1 MKLNLLNDDIKKLFF
16 KFLIPS
22 ICGTAVIA
30 LYGFV
35 DTIAMGQSAGPNGS
49 AANAVI
55 VPIFS
60 IANFLGILCGIGTSV
75 LMSRA
80 KGAGKN
86 AKANAYYTVSLFFTG
101 ILIAAVWGML
111 LVFRNPIYRLLGAS
125 DILMPYVRDYG
136 DLTVAAFPLY
146 ALLPYLSSLLRNDNN
161 PGLVM
166 TATIIGAVINIVGD
180 WYFVFP
186 LEMGLFGAALA
197 TALGALVQVIMMAS
211 YFFTRKCTMKPER
224 PHRIFPAVRNICKNG
239 FGASFSL
246 LTVILTTFIINNQI
260 MRYAGEP
267 ELAVYGVLIVL
278 SSLFSNIFTGIGQA
292 VQPIAST
299 NFGAGKADRCR
310 RVYRLGLITALSCG
324 TIFTLICTA
333 FPVEI
338 NMIFMK
344 VTQEITNAAGEVTFI
359 YSLSF
364 IPMASAVYFT
374 LYFQS
379 VMRAR
384 AATLI
389 SVIRGIAA
397 SSVFLIVLPALFG
410 AEGIWWAVACTESV
424 TALTAMLYMLISS
437 RAEKTSKENHNDL

>member
-1 MKLNLLNDDIKKLFF
+1 MNLLNDDIQRLFF

-22 ICGTAVIA
+22 ICGTIVVA

-60 IANFLGILCGIGTSV
+60 MANFLGILCGIGTSV

-80 KGAGKN
+80 KGAGKTE
-86 AKANAYYTVSLFFTG
+86 KANAYYTASLFFTG
-101 ILIAAVWGML
+101 VIVTAVWVL
-111 LVFRNPIYRLLGAS
+111 LLLFRDPVYRILGAS
-125 DILMPYVRDYG
+125 DILLPYVKDYG
-136 DLTVAAFPLY
+136 DLTIAVFPLY
-146 ALLPYLSSLLRNDNN
+146 ALLPYLSCMLRNDNN

-166 TATIIGAVINIVGD
+166 TATLAGAVINIFGD

-186 LEMGLFGAALA
+186 LGMGIFGAALA
-197 TALGALVQVIMMAS
+197 TALGAFVQVIIMAS
-211 YFFTRKCTMKPER
+211 HFFTKKCTMKLER
-224 PHRIFPAVRNICKNG
+224 PHRIIPAVRNICING

-246 LTVILTTFIINNQI
+246 LAMIVTTFIINNQI

-299 NFGAGKADRCR
+299 NYGAGQTERCS
-310 RVYRLGLITALSCG
+310 RVYRLGLITAIICSAL
-324 TIFTLICTA
+324 FTLLCIS

-344 VTQEITNAAGEVTFI
+344 VTPEIVAAAGEVTFI

-364 IPMASAVYFT
+364 IPMAAAVYFT

-379 VMRAR
+379 VMKAT
-384 AATLI
+384 AATVI
-389 SVIRGIAA
+389 SVMRGIAA
-397 SSVFLIVLPALFG
+397 SGVFLLVLPAIFG
-410 AEGIWWAVACTESV
+410 GDGIWWAVVCAESV
-424 TALTAMLYMLISS
+424 TAISAMLYMFISS
-437 RAEKTSKENHNDL
+437 RRQKTKTNMHKSV